1 MINRKEKIYLIQILF
16 LIAGIIILIYTYKF
30 KDKNSS
36 QTNQASLTKKQIS
49 PNVKKNE
56 GEKDI
61 DGNDVFYNIKYSG
74 LDLAG
79 NRYMLSAK
87 VASTDKL
94 NQEIINM
101 NFVDAIFY
109 FRDGT
114 ELNVFSENAIYNNKT
129 LDIIFSKNVEAIYGE
144 NKLYSQKAEY
154 SNTKNYVIIS
164 DNVSVESKKGNLFA
178 ENLFFDMKKG
188 TLNISALNNNKVKAN
203 INLK

>member
-36 QTNQASLTKKQIS
+36 QTNQASLTKKQIRH
-49 PNVKKNE
+49 NVKKNDS
-56 GEKDI
+56 EKDI

-188 TLNISALNNNKVKAN
+188 TLNISALNNNKVNAN